1 MPASNRPQKQ
11 HGHPGTN
18 LLINHYPLFFVPNYT
33 KYIFLFLSYAVIL
46 GAPFVLRPKGEDFE
60 ADKRIRILSPHWEGI
75 KYEFQ
80 RGFRDWYL
88 EKTGKKVDIEWLDV
102 GGTSDI
108 KRYLESEYESN
119 PEGGGQ
125 DMVFGGGASFF
136 VRLKDS
142 GFTQAYKLPDEM
154 LELVPPDA
162 SGVPIYDS
170 EYHWYG
176 AALSSFGI
184 IYNKGIFDSRKIPP
198 PKTWEDLTSPE
209 LFTWLGS
216 ADPGKSGSIH
226 MMFEIVLQAYGWEKG
241 LDILIR
247 MGANSRSFA
256 SSSSS
261 IPMDVARGENA
272 LGMCIDFYAGAKIAE
287 VGDDLIGFVMPKG
300 LTVINSD
307 PIAILKGSPNL
318 KESRALIRYV
328 MSEKGQKIWMLR
340 QGVPGGPKRFGL
352 ARLSVMPSLYET
364 DPAMMLIDPKASP
377 FTGDAGF
384 KYDSRK
390 GGTRWQ
396 VISDFMRA
404 ALIDTHDDAVNAWKA
419 LMKNDFRSAEADKV
433 FGKGPLTEAELME
446 LPAKWKDAEFREKT
460 RSGWVKWYRAH
471 YRKVQEMAGG

>member
-1 MPASNRPQKQ
+1 M
-11 HGHPGTN
+11 
-18 LLINHYPLFFVPNYT
+18 PNYT
-33 KYIFLFLSYAVIL
+33 KYILLFISYAVIL
-46 GAPFVLRPKGEDFE
+46 GAPFAFRPEGEDFE
-60 ADKRIRILSPHWEGI
+60 PETKIRILSPHWEGI

-88 EKTGKKVDIEWLDV
+88 EKAGKKVDIEWLDV

-108 KRYLESEYESN
+108 KRYLESEYQSN

-125 DMVFGGGASFF
+125 DMVFGGGTSFF
-136 VRLKDS
+136 VRLKES

-154 LELVPPDA
+154 LALVPQDA
-162 SGVPIYDS
+162 SGVPIYDP

-176 AALSSFGI
+176 AALSGFGV
-184 IYNKGIFDSRKIPP
+184 IYNKGILDSRKIPY
-198 PKTWEDLTSPE
+198 PKTWEDLTSPK

-241 LDILIR
+241 LDVLAR

-256 SSSSS
+256 DGGGS

-300 LTVINSD
+300 LTVIDSD

-318 KESRALIRYV
+318 EESRGFVRYV
-328 MSEKGQKIWMLR
+328 MSEEGQKIWMLR
-340 QGVPGGPKRFGL
+340 KGAAGGPKRFGL
-352 ARLSVMPSLYET
+352 ARLSVMPSLYKT
-364 DPAMMLIDPKASP
+364 DPAVMLIDQDSSP
-377 FTGDAGF
+377 FKGDSNF
-384 KYDSRK
+384 NYDSKK
-390 GGTRWQ
+390 GGARWQ

-404 ALIDTHDDAVNAWKA
+404 ALIDTHEEAVRAWKA
-419 LMKNDFRSAEADKV
+419 IIDNNFPHEANAIL
-433 FGKGPLTEAELME
+433 GKGPLTEAEVME
-446 LPAKWKDAEFREKT
+446 LVSGWKDAQFREKT
-460 RSGWVKWYRAH
+460 RSGWVKWYREH
-471 YRKVQEMAGG
+471 YRKVKELAESG